1 MSLLDEVLGA
11 GGGSAVNQLARQFGL
26 NESQAQAAI
35 SALLPAV
42 AQGFQRNTASQD
54 GLNGLLGALSGG
66 THQKY
71 VDDPSSLASSATVQD
86 GNGILGH
93 IFGSK
98 DVSRAV
104 AGQAAQQTG
113 IGGDVL
119 KQMLPVVAAM
129 AMGAMSR
136 GRSTSVSGGGGV
148 LDMLSGILDQN
159 KDGSAV
165 DDIMR
170 MASRFL
176 QK

>member
-26 NESQAQAAI
+26 DESQAQAAI

-42 AQGFQRNTASQD
+42 AQGFRKNAASED
-54 GLNGLLGALSGG
+54 GLNGLMGALSGG
-66 THQKY
+66 AHQKY
-71 VDDPSSLASSATVQD
+71 VDDPASLASPETVQD

-104 AGQAAQQTG
+104 TSQAAQQTG

-136 GRSTSVSGGGGV
+136 GRSTSVSASGGV
-148 LDMLSGILDQN
+148 LDMLSGMLDQN

-170 MASRFL
+170 MASKFL

>member
-1 MSLLDEVLGA
+1 MNLLDAVLSA

-26 NESQAQAAI
+26 DESQAQSAV

-42 AQGFQRNTASQD
+42 AQGFQRNAASQD
-54 GLNGLLGALSGG
+54 GLNSLLGALSGG
-66 THQKY
+66 GHDRY
-71 VDDPSSLASSATVQD
+71 VQDPSTLADPATVQD
-86 GNGILGH
+86 GNAILGH
-93 IFGSK
+93 IFENK

-104 AGQAAQQTG
+104 AAQAAQQTG

-129 AMGAMSR
+129 AMGAMSKNQ
-136 GRSTSVSGGGGV
+136 TGGGV
-148 LDMLSGILDQN
+148 LDMLSGLLDQN

-170 MASRFL
+170 MASKFL

>member
-1 MSLLDEVLGA
+1 MSLLDAVLSA

-26 NESQAQAAI
+26 DESQAQSAI

-42 AQGFQRNTASQD
+42 AQGFQKNAASPD
-54 GLNGLLGALSGG
+54 GMNSLLGALSGG
-66 THQKY
+66 SHDKY
-71 VDDPSSLASSATVQD
+71 VQDPSALADPATVQD
-86 GNGILGH
+86 GNAILGH

-104 AGQAAQQTG
+104 AAQASEQTG

-129 AMGAMSR
+129 SMGAMSKNQ
-136 GRSTSVSGGGGV
+136 SGGGV
-148 LDMLSGILDQN
+148 LDMLSGLLDQN

-170 MASRFL
+170 MASKFL

>member
-42 AQGFQRNTASQD
+42 AQGFQKNAASED

-66 THQKY
+66 AHQKY
-71 VDDPSSLASSATVQD
+71 VDDPAALASPATVQD

-104 AGQAAQQTG
+104 AGQASQQTG

-136 GRSTSVSGGGGV
+136 GRSTSVSADGGV
-148 LDMLSGILDQN
+148 LDMLSGMLDQN

-170 MASRFL
+170 MASKFL